1 MMFVSVFLDRA
12 EKILEKIEKAMSKQA
27 IRDMDETIIKS
38 N

>member
-1 MMFVSVFLDRA
+1 MICSRVFLDRA